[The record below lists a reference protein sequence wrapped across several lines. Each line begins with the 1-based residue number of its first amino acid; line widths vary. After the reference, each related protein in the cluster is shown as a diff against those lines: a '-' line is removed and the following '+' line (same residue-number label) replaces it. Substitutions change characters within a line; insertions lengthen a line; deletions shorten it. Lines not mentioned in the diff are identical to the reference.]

1 VVAGLLTLAVFG
13 AAATGWAGKTWLNS
27 AIPAI
32 AALDPESDVIVDADA
47 QRRATNVLIVSA
59 EPGPVGGTVAV
70 AHVPAGGG
78 SVTVLSFPGTLQID
92 RPQCTRWDP
101 RTRAY
106 SNEIVPAAASTP
118 LGSAF
123 EVGGPRCVTRAVQ
136 QLSGIAITGFLGV
149 DPSRL
154 GAAVDALG
162 GVTVCVPRP
171 VDDAV
176 LGPVVAQPGRTVL
189 DGRRATAYAG
199 ANAVTGDPLSGR
211 ARIERQQL
219 LLSGALAQAVEGPA
233 LLDVDQ
239 LSRLRPALGSALLT
253 DGLDVDRVLALS
265 RSTQN
270 LEADGVAFAAV
281 PTTGDPAGPVTL
293 RDVDAA
299 TLFAAVRADRPLPA
313 GIGPDGAASLAPPQL
328 RVGVLNGTERTGLA
342 ATVADSLGALGFG
355 IGDVGTAEQVTQQ
368 TLIRFS
374 PDQAAAAGVLAGSV
388 PTATSVPD
396 PGTTGVLQL
405 VLGTSFDD
413 VLRPP
418 AQPVANPAAEPSR
431 AAGCG

>member
-1 VVAGLLTLAVFG
+1 VFG
-13 AAATGWAGKTWLNS
+13 AVAIGWAGKTWLNA
-27 AIPAI
+27 AIPQV
-32 AALDPESDVIVDADA
+32 AALDPASDLIVDADA
-47 QRRATNVLIVSA
+47 QRGATNVLIVSG
-59 EPGPVGGTVAV
+59 EPGSGASAVAV
-70 AHVPAGGG
+70 AHVPADGG
-78 SVTVLSFPGTLQID
+78 SLTVLSFPGALQID

-101 RTRAY
+101 RTRTY
-106 SNEIVPAAASTP
+106 SGEIVPAAAGTP

-123 EVGGPRCVTRAVQ
+123 QLGGPLCVTRAVQ

-149 DPSRL
+149 DGSRL
-154 GAAVDALG
+154 GAAADALG
-162 GVTVCVPRP
+162 GVPVCVPRP

-176 LGPVVAQPGRTVL
+176 LGSVVAQPGRTVL
-189 DGRRATAYAG
+189 DGRRAAAYAG
-199 ANAVTGDPLSGR
+199 AVAVTGDPASGR

-219 LLSGALAQAVEGPA
+219 LLGGALARTVEGPA
-233 LLDVDQ
+233 LLDVPQ
-239 LSRLRPALGSALLT
+239 LSRVRPALGSALLT
-253 DGLDVDRVLALS
+253 DGLDVDRILALS

-270 LEADGVAFAAV
+270 LQADGVTFAAV
-281 PTTGDPAGPVTL
+281 PTTGDPAGPMLL

-299 TLFAAVRADRPLPA
+299 ALFAAVRADRPLPA
-313 GIGPDGAASLAPPQL
+313 GVGPDGAAPLAPAQL

-342 ATVADSLGALGFG
+342 ATIADSLGALGFG

-374 PDQAAAAGVLAGSV
+374 PDQAAAAGLLASSV
-388 PTATSVPD
+388 PTASSVPD

-405 VLGTSFDD
+405 VVGTSFDD

-418 AQPVANPAAEPSR
+418 ALPPASPAAEPSR